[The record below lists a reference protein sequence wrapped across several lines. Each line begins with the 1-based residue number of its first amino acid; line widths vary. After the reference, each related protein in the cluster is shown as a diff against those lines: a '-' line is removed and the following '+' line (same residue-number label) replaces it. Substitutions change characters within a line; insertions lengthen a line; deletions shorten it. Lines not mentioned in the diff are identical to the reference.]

1 LSSRYS
7 FAPPSVVE
15 LLDDVIKE
23 RFFGLTRARFLV
35 LFDEKKRM
43 RLGAYVL
50 AQVRRAQ
57 DVVRLVYEQAEG
69 VDCDYVLSLD
79 KEVWL
84 RIEKADRVRILR
96 HELRHCWED
105 TEAKDQPWKLVGHE
119 IEDFHAE
126 VALNADNPQW
136 AQRLAT
142 VADAIYEADI
152 KPAIPDERQE
162 GLFESIRKGDVKI
175 SITPDVAKKALAA
188 LEGGGEPPVEPGAA
202 A

>member
-1 LSSRYS
+1 VEEIMSSRYS
-7 FAPPSVVE
+7 FAPQSVMD
-15 LLDDVIKE
+15 LLDQVRQE
-23 RFFGLTRARFLV
+23 HFPGLAQAKFLV

-57 DVVRLVYEQAEG
+57 EVVRLVYEQAEG
-69 VDCDYVLSLD
+69 EDCDYVLSLD

-84 RIEKADRVRILR
+84 RIEQADRVRLLR

-105 TEAKDQPWKLVGHE
+105 IEAEDLPWKLVGHE

-126 VALNADNPQW
+126 VALNADDPQW
-136 AQRLAT
+136 AQRLAA
-142 VADAIYEADI
+142 VADSIYEADI

-162 GLFESIRKGDVKI
+162 SLFESLRKGEVKI
-175 SITPDVAKKALAA
+175 TLLD
-188 LEGGGEPPVEPGAA
+188 GDGESPAETEPGS
-202 A
+202 

>member
-1 LSSRYS
+1 MSSRYS
-7 FAPPSVVE
+7 FAPPSVKD
-15 LLDDVIKE
+15 LLDQVCQE
-23 RFFGLTRARFLV
+23 HFPGLARARFLV

-57 DVVRLVYEQAEG
+57 EVVRLVYEQAEG
-69 VDCDYVLSLD
+69 EDCDYVLSLD

-84 RIEKADRVRILR
+84 RIEQADRVRILR

-105 TEAKDQPWKLVGHE
+105 IEAEDLPWKLVGHE

-126 VALNADNPQW
+126 VALNADDPLW
-136 AQRLAT
+136 VRRLAT
-142 VADAIYEADI
+142 VADSIYQADI

-162 GLFESIRKGDVKI
+162 SLFESIR
-175 SITPDVAKKALAA
+175 
-188 LEGGGEPPVEPGAA
+188 GGEVTISVLDGSDEPPAA
-202 A
+202 PEATS